1 MSVFSRL
8 FSRQSKP
15 QQRVMD
21 LENYF
26 LPLQMGGKQVV
37 VTTKKSV
44 SIGVV
49 LDCIDV
55 IQRTLSLVSPKIVEQ
70 RTDGKYPAPQH
81 PLYSLINS
89 EPYTLYTA
97 ADYYGQMIA
106 DYLLYGNAYALIL
119 RQGGRVVGLKRLE
132 PEQVEPYILDMD
144 GVEERW
150 YKITD
155 LQSRITNAV
164 SQRDMIH
171 LMDFNFDGIKGL
183 SRIQLKRNTLTD
195 AGQITNYSTD
205 MYKDGVSVSGYLT
218 SERMIGKEELDYLRQ
233 KFQDQATGKN
243 GGIAALPQGFKY
255 EALRYNL
262 PFADAELINAKK
274 FAVED
279 VARIFGVPLSLI
291 GRSDMADNKAD
302 AEFNRFLAIT
312 IAPLTILL
320 ENEHNRKLFTPSER
334 GQFYMK
340 FELKGLYRVDML
352 TRYQAHQIAL
362 SHGFMN
368 KDEVRDVEGMN
379 PIRNG
384 LGQTFYQMLNT
395 IPLEQAQDYYMEKP
409 DQPDNDNDIDNED
422 DTEDI

>member
-1 MSVFSRL
+1 MSVFTR
-8 FSRQSKP
+8 FFNRQPK
-15 QQRVMD
+15 QEQRTVD
-21 LENYF
+21 LESYF
-26 LPLQMGGKQVV
+26 LPLQMGGKQVI

-55 IQRTLSLVSPKIVEQ
+55 IQRTLSLVSPKVVEQ
-70 RTDGKYPAPQH
+70 RTDGKYPAPTH
-81 PLYSLINS
+81 PLYSLINT

-97 ADYYGQMIA
+97 SDYYGQMIA
-106 DYLLYGNAYALIL
+106 DYLLYGNAYALII

-132 PEQVEPYILDMD
+132 PENVEPYVLEMD
-144 GVEERW
+144 SIEERW

-155 LQSRITNAV
+155 PQSRMTNAV

-195 AGQITNYSTD
+195 AGQIGNYSTD

-233 KFQDQATGKN
+233 KFQTQATGKN

-255 EALRYNL
+255 ESLRYNL
-262 PFADAELINAKK
+262 PFADSQLIEAKK

-279 VARIFGVPLSLI
+279 IARIFGVPLSLI

-302 AEFNRFLAIT
+302 SEFNRFLAIT

-334 GQFYMK
+334 GRFYMK

-379 PIRNG
+379 PIANG
-384 LGQTFYQMLNT
+384 LGKTFYQMLNT
-395 IPLEQAQDYYMEKP
+395 IPLDQAATYYL
-409 DQPDNDNDIDNED
+409 DNDNDNNNDA
-422 DTEDI
+422 TDI